1 MENKENSTEDSKKL
15 KDFETYELVE
25 ELKRRKGVTFETAE
39 PYENKK
45 INIEGPAVMLIV
57 ID

>member
-1 MENKENSTEDSKKL
+1 MENSTEDSKKL

-25 ELKRRKGVTFETAE
+25 ELKRRKGVTFETTE

-45 INIEGPAVMLIV
+45 INIEGPAVTLIV